1 MIYRSVVH
9 LINEYIDA
17 SDRQEGDALPAE
29 KTLAAYFKVS
39 RNTLRKALAVLEQ
52 EGIIEKRQGTGS
64 IIRHK
69 KTVAWL
75 NGFMGFSEIARIQ
88 GKPAV
93 SRVLSFEVIPARE
106 NIAAW
111 LQCEVGEP
119 VFHVKRLRT
128 MDKTPMQLEETW
140 LSAQRFPR
148 LTMEHMNHSKF
159 DFFEEECGITI
170 AGCYETF
177 STALAHRDV
186 ARMLNLSEK
195 DPVIRIEMQAVEP
208 SGRPLDYSVL
218 YNNNDEFRVRYFYPR
233 VR

>member
-17 SDRQEGDALPAE
+17 SERQEGDALPAE

-140 LSAQRFPR
+140 LSAQR

-195 DPVIRIEMQAVEP
+195 DPVIRIETQAVEP